1 MADKRITQ
9 LNELTTIADN
19 DLFAVVDVSASETK
33 KVTLDNLKENIPGS
47 STTLSGNTYLVPEF
61 LTISGSSASPY
72 PEYFTTGS
80 NYENTSMIK
89 VNWSGGNGEAH
100 IILPDATTDINQ
112 YRAIR
117 FTMGGNFTSNTKA
130 KLLPDTSLSQT
141 LDGGT
146 GGYTLDKSYEGI
158 MVWSDGSNW
167 IRIQTK
173 A

>member
-1 MADKRITQ
+1 MADKRITE
-9 LNELTTIADN
+9 LNGLTSPAD
-19 DLFAVVDVSASETK
+19 DDVFAIVDVSDSQTK
-33 KVTLDNLKENIPGS
+33 KLAFGNLKESIPGS

-61 LTISGSSASPY
+61 LTVSGSASSPFPKY
-72 PEYFTTGS
+72 YMTGS
-80 NYENTSMIK
+80 TYEDTSMVK
-89 VNWSGGNGEAH
+89 VSWSGGNGEAH
-100 IILPDATTDINQ
+100 IILPNATTDTNQ

-117 FTMGGNFTSNTKA
+117 FTMGGSFSSNTKA
-130 KLLPDTSLSQT
+130 KLLPDTDLSQT

-146 GGYTLDKSYEGI
+146 GGYTLDKAYEGI